1 MMNIQFALFE
11 ANKILLENN
20 IKSSRLDSEILLS
33 KVLEKDR
40 KFIILNLHR
49 PLDSTH
55 YRKFKN
61 LISQRSRRKP
71 IAYLIGKKDFWKYEF
86 YISDAVLIPRPE
98 TEIIIEETL
107 RIFRHKTKLNV
118 LEIGIGSG
126 CILLSILKEK
136 KNFNGVG
143 IDISK
148 KCVELSKINA
158 LKLNINHRVKFFK
171 SDVDN
176 FLYGKYDLVVSNPP
190 YIKKH
195 NLKYLERD
203 VAKFE
208 PMLALDGGIDG
219 LSEIKKVIDKS
230 SKLVKKGGKLI
241 LEINFNQVNKV
252 KKILNKKGFYINK
265 VLKDLGKNDRCI
277 LSTKL

>member
-1 MMNIQFALFE
+1 MNFENALFE
-11 ANKILLENN
+11 ANRILRENN
-20 IKSSRLDSEILLS
+20 IKSSKLDSEILLS
-33 KVLEKDR
+33 NVIKKDR
-40 KFIILNLHR
+40 KFIILNLDKF
-49 PLDSTH
+49 LSDLH
-55 YRKFKN
+55 YKKFKN
-61 LISQRSRRKP
+61 LISQRLAGRP
-71 IAYLIGKKDFWKYEF
+71 IAHIIEKKDFWKYEF
-86 YISDAVLIPRPE
+86 KISDSALIPRPD
-98 TEIIIEETL
+98 TEILIEEVL
-107 RIFRHKTKLNV
+107 RVFRYKKRLHV

-126 CILLSILKEK
+126 CILLSILNEK
-136 KNFNGVG
+136 NDFYGVG

-148 KCVELSKINA
+148 KCIELSKLNA
-158 LKLNINHRVKFFK
+158 LKFGLNNRVKFFK

-241 LEINFNQVNKV
+241 LEINFDQGSVV
-252 KKILNKKGFYINK
+252 KKILKNNGFYINK
-265 VLKDLGKNDRCI
+265 VLKDFGKKNRCI
-277 LSTKL
+277 VSTKL

>member
-1 MMNIQFALFE
+1 MMNIQSALLE
-11 ANKILLENN
+11 ANKILAENN
-20 IKSSRLDSEILLS
+20 IKSSKLDSEILLS

-40 KFIILNLHR
+40 KFIILNLDKF
-49 PLDSTH
+49 LDNIH
-55 YRKFKN
+55 YKKFKN
-61 LISQRSRRKP
+61 LISQRSSRKP
-71 IAYLIGKKDFWKYEF
+71 IAYLVGKKDFWKYEF
-86 YISDAVLIPRPE
+86 YIFDGTLIPRPE
-98 TEIIIEETL
+98 TELIIEEAL
-107 RIFRHKTKLNV
+107 RIFKYKDKINI

-136 KNFNGVG
+136 ENFKGVG

-176 FLYGKYDLVVSNPP
+176 FFIGKYDLIISNPP

-195 NLKYLERD
+195 DLKYLELD
-203 VAKFE
+203 VAKYE
-208 PMLALDGGIDG
+208 PRLALDGGIDG
-219 LSEIKKVIDKS
+219 VSEIIKVIDKS

-241 LEINFNQVNKV
+241 LEINFNQGDKV
-252 KKILNKKGFYINK
+252 KNILRRKGFFINK
-265 VLKDLGKNDRCI
+265 VLKDLGKKDRCI
-277 LSTKL
+277 VSTKL